1 MTRLSLALLL
11 VLMASAMFL
20 VKTSYEARQVFA
32 SLEKAKSE
40 ERQLAA
46 DAVRLEAEER
56 SESTHLRIE
65 KDAREKLN
73 MRLPTPDVTMY
84 VNDASVP
91 GLTMP
96 AASAAGGR
104 P

>member
-1 MTRLSLALLL
+1 VTRLSLVLLL
-11 VLMASAMFL
+11 VLMASAMWL

-32 SLEKAKSE
+32 NLEKAKAE

-56 SESTHLRIE
+56 TESTHLRIE

-84 VNDASVP
+84 VNDANVP
-91 GLTMP
+91 GLAQP
-96 AASAAGGR
+96 AASAPGGR